1 MNHHEDEH
9 EDDTTHTRRGPLAAL
24 AAVGLSMILGP
35 LVTDKAPGLWGPAF
49 LIMGGL
55 VLVLAAALFLADLK
69 QAHGITPNTPNTD
82 DTDNGSNTN
91 E

>member
-24 AAVGLSMILGP
+24 AAVGASMILGP
-35 LVTDKAPGLWGPAF
+35 LVTDKAPGAWTPAF

-55 VLVLAAALFLADLK
+55 VLVLAAALFMADMK
-69 QAHGITPNTPNTD
+69 QAHGITPNDTD
-82 DTDNGSNTN
+82 DTDHGSNTN